1 MGCYG
6 LQIRHGK
13 GVTAKFGQTKELA
26 PKGVYLPAGLS
37 LFDLYIQY
45 SELSETKMPSWRELY
60 SACYVWVGGF
70 WGGLGA

>member
-6 LQIRHGK
+6 LQIRHDK

-37 LFDLYIQY
+37 F
-45 SELSETKMPSWRELY
+45 
-60 SACYVWVGGF
+60 V
-70 WGGLGA
+70 